1 MATALSICNTG
12 PAPKRSSFATIRSPA
27 FTQET
32 HRMPSKEEGGK
43 TVLGATPEP
52 RAPKGRK
59 PDSLSL
65 ATPIDGSLGLDSLDW
80 AAVVVRLEDKTGVD
94 PFQKP
99 VERELRTIEALA
111 VLSGEMLGD

>member
-1 MATALSICNTG
+1 
-12 PAPKRSSFATIRSPA
+12 
-27 FTQET
+27 
-32 HRMPSKEEGGK
+32 MPSKEEVGK
-43 TVLGATPEP
+43 TVMDAIRETLVA
-52 RAPKGRK
+52 KGRK

-99 VERELRTIEALA
+99 VERELRTIEDLA
-111 VLSGEMLGD
+111 VLYGEMLGD